1 MKGMIGRKGLKRLKG
16 FKGIKGLIPSVH
28 YLDQYRS
35 RTSYSAGCY
44 NEQIQDPLLKSK
56 NYART
61 EYCTLED
68 VQSLCHVQITEI
80 CQPPISM
87 NII

>member
-1 MKGMIGRKGLKRLKG
+1 MKGMIGMKGMKGRKGLK
-16 FKGIKGLIPSVH
+16 GIKGPIPSVH

-44 NEQIQDPLLKSK
+44 HEQIQDPLLKSK
-56 NYART
+56 KYART
-61 EYCTLED
+61 EYCNLED

-80 CQPPISM
+80 CQPPISK